1 MKKLF
6 TSIYL
11 LVLLNGC
18 TLSMYTAELDALNS
32 DGEPRK
38 ALLYWSK
45 TDRLIG
51 TSKAGPVILMT
62 ECSTRRLSFDETE
75 ARIIYRGEPGRDR
88 IAGQNETIE
97 DGTVCAKIETQ
108 LKLTELQAGEL
119 MLTMLC
125 EAVYDEFSIQEGLY
139 TPAYLK
145 AREAPYLFDVQENT
159 SWSLFGE
166 TPKAP
171 EPPECK

>member
-1 MKKLF
+1 MKKL
-6 TSIYL
+6 SISICL
-11 LVLLNGC
+11 LILLNGC

-32 DGEPRK
+32 DGAPRK
-38 ALLYWSK
+38 AQLYWSK

-51 TSKAGPVILMT
+51 AAKAGPVILMT

-75 ARIIYRGEPGRDR
+75 AGIIYRGEPGRDR
-88 IAGQNETIE
+88 VAGQNETIA
-97 DGTVCAKIETQ
+97 DGTVCAKLETQ
-108 LKLTELQAGEL
+108 SKLAELQAGEL
-119 MLTMLC
+119 MLSMLC

-139 TPAYLK
+139 TPAYLQ

-166 TPKAP
+166 TPTAP
-171 EPPECK
+171 EPPECM